1 MWRKK
6 AVTVEF
12 RPRLSR
18 RGVLCAVQ
26 AAAGYFTTIPAIVE
40 QTSTLDTATVEYFRS
55 STGAFQTVYNC
66 IYSFNFHGID
76 VLKANL
82 SEFHQ
87 NWAV

>member
-6 AVTVEF
+6 AATVEF

-40 QTSTLDTATVEYFRS
+40 QTSTLVTATVEYFRS
-55 STGAFQTVYNC
+55 SAGATEPFTIVFAA
-66 IYSFNFHGID
+66 SNFM
-76 VLKANL
+76 VLM
-82 SEFHQ
+82 F
-87 NWAV
+87 